1 MSFTI
6 SGLPLDQFKPLFAL
20 DDDALAARGV
30 KRVIA
35 SAKPGFPCR
44 ISLHDAE
51 PGQSVLLLNHEHQT
65 ADTPYRSSYAI
76 YVNEAA
82 SETWRGEDA
91 VPGSLRGRPISL
103 RAFSGEGMLV
113 GAEVIAGDALEAAI
127 ERRFADPVAEYLHAH
142 NAAHG
147 CFVARIDRT

>member
-6 SGLPLDQFKPLFAL
+6 SGLPLDRFKPLFAL
-20 DDDALAARGV
+20 DDDALAERGI

-51 PGQSVLLLNHEHQT
+51 PGQTVLLLNYEHH
-65 ADTPYRSSYAI
+65 AAETPYRSSYAI

-82 SETWRGEDA
+82 DETWRGEDA

-103 RAFSGEGMLV
+103 RAFSAEGMLV
-113 GAEVIAGDALEAAI
+113 GAEVASGDALEDAI
-127 ERRFADPVAEYLHAH
+127 ARRFADPAAAYLHAH

-147 CFVARIDRT
+147 CFAARIDRA

>member
-6 SGLPLDQFKPLFAL
+6 SGLPLDPFKPLFAL
-20 DDDALAARGV
+20 NDEALAAQGV
-30 KRVIA
+30 KRVVT

-44 ISLHDAE
+44 VSLHDAE
-51 PGQSVLLLNHEHQT
+51 PGQSVLLLNYEHQT

-82 SETWRGEDA
+82 GETWRGRNA

-103 RAFSGEGMLV
+103 RAFSAEGMLV
-113 GAEVIAGDALEAAI
+113 GAEVASGDALEEAI
-127 ERRFADPVAEYLHAH
+127 TRRFADGTAAYLHAH

-147 CFVARIDRT
+147 CFVARIDRG